1 MPPTRYRARSS
12 SRPTSPRLAFGHHL
26 RPRAGSTGS
35 LEWLDSQEAQS
46 PPSSRLLE
54 SLEGSKRSAR
64 SLSRMTGAN
73 QSTVSL
79 AASIRTITSARD
91 NATKPFGQMTT
102 SRFHPALPTGHGS
115 LARSYKYNESSGT
128 IRSDHARK
136 NSGISKGSVND
147 YKHDS
152 SGINTGTIR
161 RK

>member
-1 MPPTRYRARSS
+1 
-12 SRPTSPRLAFGHHL
+12 
-26 RPRAGSTGS
+26 
-35 LEWLDSQEAQS
+35 
-46 PPSSRLLE
+46 
-54 SLEGSKRSAR
+54 
-64 SLSRMTGAN
+64 MTGAN

-102 SRFHPALPTGHGS
+102 SRFQPALPTGHGS
-115 LARSYKYNESSGT
+115 LVRRPSHKYNESSGT

-161 RK
+161 RNMRRKREMQDEEKSKTLRIR